1 LNINKFVVNRKPILK
16 KLSMELNKTLAI
28 GSDHAGYELK
38 ESIKRYIE
46 EKGYRVEDYGTNS
59 SESTDYPEYAHT
71 VANSVAADNDVDQG
85 ILICGSGNGISMSAN
100 KHTGIRAALCW
111 DKEVAVLAK
120 QHNDANIVALPA
132 RFITTEEAIGIVD
145 AFLEQEFEGGRHQ
158 RRVDKIDQ

>member
-1 LNINKFVVNRKPILK
+1 
-16 KLSMELNKTLAI
+16 MESNKTVAI

-38 ESIKRYIE
+38 ESIKKYME
-46 EKGYRVEDYGTNS
+46 EKGYQMEDHGTSS
-59 SESTDYPEYAHT
+59 SESTDYPEYAHA
-71 VANSVAADNDVDQG
+71 VANSVAEDNDVDQG

-100 KHTGIRAALCW
+100 KHSGIRAALCW

-132 RFITTEEAIGIVD
+132 GFITTEEALGIID
-145 AFLEQEFEGGRHQ
+145 AFLEEEFEGGRHQ

>member
-1 LNINKFVVNRKPILK
+1 
-16 KLSMELNKTLAI
+16 MESNKTVAI

-38 ESIKRYIE
+38 ESIKIYME
-46 EKGYRVEDYGTNS
+46 EKGYQMEDHGTNS
-59 SESTDYPEYAHT
+59 SESTDYPEYAHA
-71 VANSVAADNDVDQG
+71 VANSVAEDNDVDQG

-100 KHTGIRAALCW
+100 KHSGIRAALCW

-132 RFITTEEAIGIVD
+132 GFITTEEALGIID
-145 AFLEQEFEGGRHQ
+145 AFLEEEFEGGRHQ

>member
-1 LNINKFVVNRKPILK
+1 
-16 KLSMELNKTLAI
+16 MESNKTVAI

-38 ESIKRYIE
+38 ESIKKYME
-46 EKGYRVEDYGTNS
+46 EKGYQMEDHGTSS
-59 SESTDYPEYAHT
+59 SESTDYPEYAHA
-71 VANSVAADNDVDQG
+71 VANSVAEDNDVDQG

-100 KHTGIRAALCW
+100 KHSGIRAALCW

-132 RFITTEEAIGIVD
+132 GFITTKEALGIID
-145 AFLEQEFEGGRHQ
+145 AFLEEEFEGGRHQ

>member
-1 LNINKFVVNRKPILK
+1 
-16 KLSMELNKTLAI
+16 MESNKTVAI

-38 ESIKRYIE
+38 ESIKIYME
-46 EKGYRVEDYGTNS
+46 EKGYQMEDHGTSS
-59 SESTDYPEYAHT
+59 SESTDYPEYAHA
-71 VANSVAADNDVDQG
+71 VANSVAEDNDVDQG

-100 KHTGIRAALCW
+100 KHSGIRAALCW

-132 RFITTEEAIGIVD
+132 GFITTEEALGIID
-145 AFLEQEFEGGRHQ
+145 AFLEEEFEGGRHQ